1 MFLADAR
8 AYSRLRV
15 RTCTTL
21 IDGSVRR
28 ALASLVLAL
37 AAAAALRIADG
48 AAQAVGTAPRSSG
61 APAESARQLLNSERI
76 AQRFGSYGIEVLAS
90 DPRVRVSNLYSE
102 ERGARTC
109 RTFAVVLYRTGV
121 DPAIAA
127 EHEEI
132 ARGGSI
138 GAVFAAHGW
147 QVVKTNL
154 RYLKIDASQRVAGL
168 MRIAAGT
175 RLAAHAY
182 ELEVVQAGRSVPYA
196 LLLEIH
202 HPDYLRLDDLRSIY
216 GEADAAGRERALDDL
231 LASARAATGG
241 R

>member
-1 MFLADAR
+1 MRHSWIAFARPVLA
-8 AYSRLRV
+8 
-15 RTCTTL
+15 T
-21 IDGSVRR
+21 I
-28 ALASLVLAL
+28 AL
-37 AAAAALRIADG
+37 AAALRVPHAVAQGIATVPGRGEAA
-48 AAQAVGTAPRSSG
+48 TAP
-61 APAESARQLLNSERI
+61 LLNSERI

-90 DPRVRVSNLYSE
+90 DERVRVSDLYSDDG
-102 ERGARTC
+102 GARTC
-109 RTFAVVLYRTGV
+109 RTFAVVVYPV
-121 DPAIAA
+121 AIDPAIAI

-154 RYLKIDASQRVAGL
+154 RYSEVDAPERVATL

-182 ELEVVQAGRSVPYA
+182 ELDVAKAGRSIEYA
-196 LLLEIH
+196 LLVEIH
-202 HPDYLRLDDLRSIY
+202 HPDYLRVDDLRSIY
-216 GEADAAGRERALDDL
+216 GAADATGRDRALDDL
-231 LASARAATGG
+231 LATALAAARG